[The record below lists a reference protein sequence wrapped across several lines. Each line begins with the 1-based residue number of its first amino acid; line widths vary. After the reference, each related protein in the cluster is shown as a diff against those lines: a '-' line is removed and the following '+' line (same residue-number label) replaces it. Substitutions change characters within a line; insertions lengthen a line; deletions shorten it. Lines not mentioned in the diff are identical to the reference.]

1 MTSSKLYVNLNI
13 KMDKKVKLYTSEEAA
28 KRLGMTRQGLAYLVK
43 EGKIKPVE
51 NIESKYKFFSEEEI
65 YKYLAEK

>member
-1 MTSSKLYVNLNI
+1 MENKT
-13 KMDKKVKLYTSEEAA
+13 KLYTTEEAA
-28 KRLGMTRQGLAYLVK
+28 KRLSITRQGLAYLVK

-51 NIESKYKFFSEEEI
+51 HIESKYKFFSEEEI

>member
-1 MTSSKLYVNLNI
+1 MLNYNMEKAI
-13 KMDKKVKLYTSEEAA
+13 KLYTSEEAA
-28 KRLGMTRQGLAYLVK
+28 KKIGITRQGLAYLVK
-43 EGKIKPVE
+43 EGRIKPAD